1 MLSFYDKIMYSQDKI
16 SDILSIE
23 SFYKNQLCDETIGL
37 IDLFNY
43 KQSDVMKYTLKKIG
57 KKDYYVKQCLLLKD
71 NYDDFCEIYKSTN
84 IRQNK
89 EFNLTIPA
97 KNENYKTIDYKGIY
111 KTYNF
116 GVFKKQNYY
125 KHEDFCNFNN
135 WDKK

>member
-16 SDILSIE
+16 SDILNIE

-37 IDLFNY
+37 IDLYNY

-71 NYDDFCEIYKSTN
+71 NYDDFCEIYNSTD

-89 EFNLTIPA
+89 
-97 KNENYKTIDYKGIY
+97 
-111 KTYNF
+111 
-116 GVFKKQNYY
+116 
-125 KHEDFCNFNN
+125 
-135 WDKK
+135 